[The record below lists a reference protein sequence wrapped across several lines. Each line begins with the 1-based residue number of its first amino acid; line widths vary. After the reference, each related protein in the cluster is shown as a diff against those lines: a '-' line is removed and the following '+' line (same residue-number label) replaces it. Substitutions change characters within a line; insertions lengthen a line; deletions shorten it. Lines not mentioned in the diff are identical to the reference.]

1 MSQISNLK
9 RRIIFGYAA
18 LAVIAAVVILVLT
31 SGADFRPQEVF
42 ADTKPTEN
50 LIYTESPS
58 PEPSYT
64 TSEVLESP
72 AQESFQPEITVTEAS
87 VEPESPSP
95 TPQSS
100 PTKEE
105 PSVAPTPSVTKMPA
119 PSAASPSPKPSP
131 QPSYGNEIYLT
142 SSYINP
148 DGMTIAERFT
158 LPEGFERIECEQG
171 SFEEY
176 VRNLPLIPYGEAAME
191 VDGDTNK
198 RIVSKDTPKI
208 AVLDRPVYFYTEQ
221 CADSCIRTWADYLF
235 SQGRYNEICFQL
247 ANGFECSFDK
257 YCEGYVCVYQGG
269 TPPFK
274 WRKLDET
281 PELNYALLTKY
292 LRFVYDYAYTG
303 TMTSYLPKVSIENMK
318 IGDVLVKN
326 KTSTSKYGHAV
337 MIADMAVNKTTGEII
352 YLMIQG
358 STPAVDNHVIP
369 NPASEFGSPWF
380 KLQKG
385 NIVTSAEWF
394 FSSDHLK
401 RFEPYTK

>member
-1 MSQISNLK
+1 MSQIGNLK

-18 LAVIAAVVILVLT
+18 LAVTAAVFILALT
-31 SGADFRPQEVF
+31 SGASFKPKEVL
-42 ADTKPTEN
+42 ADAKPTETV
-50 LIYTESPS
+50 IGTEVPS

-64 TSEVLESP
+64 PEVSESP
-72 AQESFQPEITVTEAS
+72 AEESFKPEVSPYTET
-87 VEPESPSP
+87 PEHPSPSP
-95 TPQSS
+95 QPS
-100 PTKEE
+100 PTAEK
-105 PSVAPTPSVTKMPA
+105 PSVTPTPSVTKIPA
-119 PSAASPSPKPSP
+119 PSEAAPSPKPSP
-131 QPSYGNEIYLT
+131 KPSYGNEIYLT

-158 LPEGFERIECEQG
+158 LPDGFERIECEQG

-176 VRNLPLIPYGEAAME
+176 VRNLPLIPYGEPAME
-191 VDGDTNK
+191 IDESTNK
-198 RIVSKDTPKI
+198 RVVAKDTPNI
-208 AVLDRPVYFYTEQ
+208 AVLDRPVRFYTEQ
-221 CADSCIRTWADYLF
+221 CADSCIRTWAEYLF
-235 SQGRYNEICFQL
+235 SQGRYDEISFQL
-247 ANGFECSFDK
+247 AGGFECSFDK
-257 YCEGYVCVYQGG
+257 YCEGYVCVYKGG

-274 WRKLDET
+274 WEKTDRIPALGD
-281 PELNYALLTKY
+281 ALLNKY
-292 LRFVYDYAYTG
+292 LHFVYVYAYTG

-326 KTSTSKYGHAV
+326 KTSASKYGHAV

-385 NIVTSAEWF
+385 NIVTGPEWF
-394 FSSDHLK
+394 FSSDQLK